1 MRERGAKVITSDASY
16 TPKVTT
22 WGVFDRPRDI
32 SATYGGGRKLQPEDS
47 IMSKEEKEAYDK
59 RLKEKLAKLR
69 QDSGL
74 DIDPEVQAECE
85 ELTMQGAREAQYAI
99 TNVNCKYCYLYFIII
114 ILLYY
119 VIIIIII
126 ISRQINTRAIC

>member
-69 QDSGL
+69 RDSGL

-85 ELTMQGAREAQYAI
+85 ELTMQGTREVC
-99 TNVNCKYCYLYFIII
+99 NNKYKLQ
-114 ILLYY
+114 ILLFVFYY
-119 VIIIIII
+119 YCIIYSPIIIIII
-126 ISRQINTRAIC
+126 INIKINTCTTC